1 MNGMNRIGVGMSET
15 LEQFIPSPQYKK
27 RLRVEQVLFGIER
40 EDFEGVYPP
49 ASDSIKRK

>member
-1 MNGMNRIGVGMSET
+1 MNRLGGGRSET
-15 LEQFIPSPQYKK
+15 LERCIPSPQYKK